1 MNNLSKAI
9 SITAVAFED
18 KLDRGGV
25 PYIMHCLHVM
35 DIIGKKTDKDPEMMC
50 IAVMH
55 DLIEDT
61 EWTLTDL
68 ESAGFSKR
76 IVDGV
81 AAMTHD
87 PYESYDEYI
96 EVISKNPDARM
107 IKLVDIKHNSDI
119 HRMKGLT
126 EKDFARQVKYHKA
139 YAFLNNNE
147 LDYHVYLGHRMKRR

>member
-1 MNNLSKAI
+1 MDTLAKAI

-18 KLDRGGV
+18 KLDQGGV

-35 DIIGKKTDKDPEMMC
+35 DIIGKKTDKDCEMMC

-68 ESAGFSKR
+68 ESAGFNKR
-76 IVDGV
+76 VVDGV

-96 EVISKNPDARM
+96 KVISKNPDARM
-107 IKLVDIKHNSDI
+107 VKLVDLKHNSDI
-119 HRMKGLT
+119 HRMKSLD
-126 EKDFARQVKYHKA
+126 EKHFKRLEKYHRA

-147 LDYHVYLGHRMKRR
+147 LDYRTYLGHRIKK